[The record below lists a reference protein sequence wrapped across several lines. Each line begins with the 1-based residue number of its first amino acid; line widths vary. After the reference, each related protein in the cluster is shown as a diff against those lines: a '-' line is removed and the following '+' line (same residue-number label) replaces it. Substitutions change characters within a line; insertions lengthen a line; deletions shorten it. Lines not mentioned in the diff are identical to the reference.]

1 MNDLDIARLRVYVVA
16 PDVTPPYRFTG
27 ACESSPL
34 YYNIVRLTTLGGV
47 EGAAGVLSGDFYD
60 EHDHEEFG
68 GPHSFANAFRP
79 VIGGLIGKNL
89 LQREAI
95 AADMLATRAD
105 PIPDPESLLE
115 IAMWDAFARHVDM
128 PLYRLLGGARERI
141 PAYASSPVFE
151 TVEGYLDYVRR
162 IQAMGYPAVKFHTQC
177 DLDFDLEMTSAI
189 SAAFASTGLRFMVDL
204 EQLYDYDNAV
214 TLGRA
219 LSDMPC
225 DWLEAPLEDTAID
238 AYVELRRAVGVDII
252 SAGNTVVELPAMA
265 DAMTRGAWSRL
276 RCDPCNVG
284 GISAA
289 TRAMALASA
298 HGLKTELQS
307 YGYPL
312 SQAANLHVMLGVDGC
327 SYFEHPV
334 PIEHYE
340 YACANPIRIQADGC
354 VSAPD
359 GPGLGLDLDWDRIE
373 RDASLVIDTEAM

>member
-1 MNDLDIARLRVYVVA
+1 MNDLDIARLRVYVLA

-27 ACESSPL
+27 TSEPSPL
-34 YYNIVRLTTLGGV
+34 YYNIVRLTTRGGV
-47 EGAAGVLSGDFYD
+47 EGAAGVLSGDFD
-60 EHDHEEFG
+60 DDG
-68 GPHSFANAFRP
+68 DDNPHRFADTFRP
-79 VIGGLIGKNL
+79 VIGGLIGKNV

-95 AADMLATRAD
+95 AADMLAARSA
-105 PIPDPESLLE
+105 PIPDPESLVE
-115 IAMWDAFARHVDM
+115 IAMWDAFARDADM

-151 TVEGYLDYVRR
+151 TVAGYLDYVRLIR
-162 IQAMGYPAVKFHTQC
+162 GMGYPAVKFHTQC
-177 DLDFDLEMTSAI
+177 DLDFDLEMTSAV
-189 SAAFASTGLRFMVDL
+189 SDAFASTGLRFMVDL
-204 EQLYDYDNAV
+204 EQVYDYESAV

-225 DWLEAPLEDTAID
+225 DWLEAPLDDTAID
-238 AYVELRRAVGVDII
+238 AYAELRRAVGVDII
-252 SAGNTVVELPAMA
+252 SAGNTVIELPAMA
-265 DAMTRGAWSRL
+265 DAITRGAWSRL

-289 TRAMALASA
+289 MKAMALAGA

-312 SQAANLHVMLGVDGC
+312 SQAANLHVMLGVAGC

-334 PIEHYE
+334 PVEHYE
-340 YACANPIRIQADGC
+340 YACANPIRIEADGC

-359 GPGLGLDLDWDRIE
+359 GPGLGLDLDWNRIE
-373 RDASLVIDTEAM
+373 RDASLVIDTETM

>member
-1 MNDLDIARLRVYVVA
+1 MNDLDIVRLRVYVVE
-16 PDVTPPYRFTG
+16 PDVTPPYRFNG
-27 ACESSPL
+27 ACEPSPL
-34 YYNIVRLTTLGGV
+34 YYNIVRLTTHGGV
-47 EGAAGVLSGDFYD
+47 EGAAGVLSGDHYD
-60 EHDHEEFG
+60 EHDDEDDED
-68 GPHSFANAFRP
+68 PHGYADAFRP
-79 VIGGLIGKNL
+79 VIGRLIGKNV

-95 AADMLATRAD
+95 AADMLAARSE
-105 PIPDPESLLE
+105 PIPAPESLLE
-115 IAMWDAFARHVDM
+115 IAMWDAVARDADM

-151 TVEGYLDYVRR
+151 TVEGYLDYVRLIR
-162 IQAMGYPAVKFHTQC
+162 GMGYPAVKFHTQC
-177 DLDFDLEMTSAI
+177 KLDFDLEMISAV

-204 EQLYDYDNAV
+204 EQLYDYENAV
-214 TLGRA
+214 KLGRA

-225 DWLEAPLEDTAID
+225 DWLEAPLKDTAID
-238 AYVELRRAVGVDII
+238 AYAELRRAVGVDIL

-265 DAMTRGAWSRL
+265 DAIARGAWSRL

-289 TRAMALASA
+289 TKAMALAGA

-312 SQAANLHVMLGVDGC
+312 SQAANLHVMLGVAGC

-340 YACANPIRIQADGC
+340 YACANPIRIEADGC

-359 GPGLGLDLDWDRIE
+359 GPGLGLDLDWNRIE
-373 RDASLVIDTEAM
+373 RDASLVIDTDTM